1 MAPHAHIL
9 VVEDEAGTADML
21 TVYFEAQ
28 GYEITAVSRGTEALT
43 MVSQTVPDL
52 ILLDVALPDI
62 DGFEVCRRLR
72 AHWRTERI
80 PVIFLT
86 DRRSREDRLTGLE
99 LGAVDYIIKPYEV
112 QELRLKV
119 RNVLWGIPSHHPT
132 DAVTGLPDSG
142 ATVERLT
149 HLLSDQGWAVLYI
162 GVHDLESYIE
172 AYGFVAGY
180 NVLRAVGRM
189 VSHVVN
195 DVGSPDDFVGHCSGD
210 DLVIITAAERSSTL
224 HRRLEETFE
233 QAVAYF
239 GPRSAWEHVFTRSVR
254 SPEGDAPPVTFSIGL
269 VSGGE
274 FSNTHE
280 MIQAAMDACRYV
292 GVP

>member
-28 GYEITAVSRGTEALT
+28 GYEIAAVGTGTEALT
-43 MVSQTVPDL
+43 LVSQTVPDL

-99 LGAVDYIIKPYEV
+99 LGAIDYITKPYDV

-119 RNVLWGIPSHHPT
+119 RNVL
-132 DAVTGLPDSG
+132 
-142 ATVERLT
+142 R
-149 HLLSDQGWAVLYI
+149 
-162 GVHDLESYIE
+162 
-172 AYGFVAGY
+172 
-180 NVLRAVGRM
+180 
-189 VSHVVN
+189 
-195 DVGSPDDFVGHCSGD
+195 
-210 DLVIITAAERSSTL
+210 
-224 HRRLEETFE
+224 
-233 QAVAYF
+233 
-239 GPRSAWEHVFTRSVR
+239 
-254 SPEGDAPPVTFSIGL
+254 
-269 VSGGE
+269 
-274 FSNTHE
+274 
-280 MIQAAMDACRYV
+280 
-292 GVP
+292 GVPFTILPTQ